1 MKKLHLGF
9 GIAAVCVFA
18 AGLIHGGIAWIV
30 AEMTWDP
37 YLTSFP
43 TWAAFVLPLP
53 FYALGVAAVLL
64 AWLAAWGITKGV
76 KKNRCK
82 KQDGV
87 LS

>member
-9 GIAAVCVFA
+9 GIAALCGVA
-18 AGLIHGGIAWIV
+18 AGLIHGTIAWIV
-30 AEMTWDP
+30 AEVSWDP

-43 TWAAFVLPLP
+43 TWGAFILPLP

-64 AWLAAWGITKGV
+64 AWAVTWLSLRAV
-76 KKNRCK
+76 KKSHCK

-87 LS
+87 L

>member
-9 GIAAVCVFA
+9 GIAALCVLL
-18 AGLIHGGIAWIV
+18 AGLIHGTIAWIV

-43 TWAAFVLPLP
+43 TWGAFVLPLF

-64 AWLAAWGITKGV
+64 AWLAAWGITKV
-76 KKNRCK
+76 MKKSNCK

-87 LS
+87 L